1 MNEMV
6 TNLIDVQLFDLK
18 EVRDELLRQLNEVEL
33 EIEKLETR
41 RKRYLELTDSTESD
55 ELR

>member
-18 EVRDELLRQLNEVEL
+18 EIRDELLRQLNEVEL

-41 RKRYLELTDSTESD
+41 RKRYLELTDPKEND